1 MAFFN
6 GHTHDEYS
14 NITTG
19 LDSLNKLPDLVAR
32 AKELGLMGMAI
43 TNHDNLSEAIDINRM
58 QKKLHKENDPFVL
71 AIGDEIYLVSGYDP
85 TDGKKERY
93 YHFILIAK
101 DKIGYDALVRFS
113 SAAWYRSTVKNGKR
127 RVPTLMK
134 DIEDLMQDAK
144 GHIIATSAC
153 LGGMLPTY
161 VLGGAG
167 DLAKQFMAW
176 CIEQFGADD
185 FYVEIQPSN
194 HSEQI
199 EFNNWVYKNIDPTHV
214 TIATDAHYQGKD
226 DFPIFEAFLRSDE
239 KNQKREVKEFYD
251 YAYLMSEDE
260 ARSIILSTTN
270 INDVWLDQVF
280 ENTTKIAAQIEFYD
294 LAQDPRIPGAS
305 LERPAGLALNLN
317 SEELQFVQDWPTIKW
332 ALYEQDEQTRYCI
345 FTCLNALKERG
356 KLEKKYLDRLEEEFD
371 TFKFQSEAFHD
382 NFFKYFNTMQHF
394 LDLAWSIDCAVGP
407 SRGSA
412 SGSLICYLMDI
423 VQCDPLQY
431 ELPFWRFANKVR
443 TSPLDIDTDFQPSR
457 RADLFKAIREER
469 GELGLTQVATFR
481 KLTLKAAINSAGR
494 GYRSKDFPTGL
505 DADITTYLS
514 SLIEIKRG
522 FVATL
527 KQTLEGDETTGYN
540 VNHQFIKEVDKY
552 PGLMD
557 IIKKI
562 EGVIVGS
569 STHAAAVILFDDSDR
584 LIDHC
589 SLMRA
594 PNGDICTSLDLHTVE
609 EAGCYKYD
617 FLLLSTLDIQATC
630 FKLLQKYGKI
640 DGSLTL
646 KECFRKYINPNL
658 IDFDQ
663 PEIWEKLY
671 NNEVLSIFQWDAASG
686 RKGVLAAKPQSLSE
700 LTSLNGLIRL
710 MTVEG
715 EEDQIE
721 RFCANKADPERF
733 EREMLEHHV
742 PDELRRIMHEVLD
755 PYNGCAATQE
765 SFMVLSQRLVGF
777 SLKEADALRKTVA
790 KKKMAEITKQ
800 HELFT
805 SKGRD
810 KNIEASVV
818 EYLWDVV
825 VRPSLGYGF
834 SLNHALPYSIVGVQ
848 CILMG
853 GILFH
858 SIYWQ
863 AACLLQRSGALD
875 GKSSD
880 YNKIAKA
887 VSLLTKQGVK
897 IETVNINRSGRDFEI
912 DEASN
917 TIYFGLSG
925 VKGLKEATID
935 SILECRPFE
944 SMLDCRA
951 RTGADITS
959 VVTLIKAGAFNEF
972 GPIEDHINV
981 LSRLEA
987 DQKLKLNG
995 QNYAGIL
1002 RAELWPIITPE
1013 LEMAKRFFEFY
1024 QYLKKLPNGK
1034 IASYD
1039 PEHAA
1044 DFFGTNEKVL
1054 EFLKCL
1060 EITPDDNPYVFQQFG
1075 DTWGIKK
1082 KSFKTIYDAYLQPMK
1097 QYLIDNQ
1104 EKMVEIFNAKMVME
1118 WREKYFPSTQTP
1130 AQWEIETLGLCFHE
1144 HPMTNVVNLSDFDDL
1159 PREPQIATIFKTKT
1173 GRNIPLY
1180 QLTMIAGIV
1189 IAKDKLHSSITLLT
1203 STGPVEVKFR
1213 KQQFASYDAQIS
1225 TKIGEKKKQIV
1236 ERSWLNRGVGLIVHG
1251 MRQDDQF
1258 IAKTYKNSKM
1268 KHTAYKVT
1276 SILPSGKLEVQK
1288 ERKKGIME
1296 DSDE

>member
-19 LDSLNKLPDLVAR
+19 LDSLNKLPDLVRR
-32 AKELGLMGMAI
+32 AQELGMVGLAI

-58 QKKLHKENDPFVL
+58 QKKLRKDENPFTL
-71 AIGDEIYLVSGYDP
+71 AIGNEIYLV
-85 TDGKKERY
+85 KEY
-93 YHFILIAK
+93 WADDNQKETYFHFILIAK

-113 SAAWYRSTVKNGKR
+113 SAAWYRSSVKRGKR
-127 RVPTLMK
+127 RVPTLFS

-144 GHIIATSAC
+144 GHLVATSAC
-153 LGGMLPTY
+153 LGGMLPRM

-167 DLAKQFMAW
+167 DLAKQFMGW
-176 CIEQFGADD
+176 CTDQFGEDD

-194 HSEQI
+194 HAEQI
-199 EFNNWVYKNIDPTHV
+199 EFNNWVYKNIDPHHV
-214 TIATDAHYQGKD
+214 TIATDAHYQDKA
-226 DFPIFEAFLRSDE
+226 DFDIFEAFLRSDE

-251 YAYLMSEDE
+251 FARLMAEDE
-260 ARSIILSTTN
+260 IYSIIRSTTD
-270 INDVWLDQVF
+270 IDDEWLGIVM
-280 ENTTKIAAQIEFYD
+280 ENTVKIAGQIEFYD
-294 LAQDPRIPGAS
+294 LAQDPRIPGAP
-305 LERPAGLALNLN
+305 LQRANGLDLHLGGW
-317 SEELQFVQDWPTIKW
+317 EIEYVQHWPTIEW
-332 ALYEQDEQTRYCI
+332 ALHEQDEQTRYCI
-345 FTCLNALKERG
+345 YTCLNTLKERD
-356 KLEKKYLDRLEEEFD
+356 KLNDTYLDRLEEEFD

-382 NFFKYFNTMQHF
+382 NFFKYFNTMQHYI
-394 LDLAWSIDCAVGP
+394 DLAWKISCAVGP

-412 SGSLICYLMDI
+412 SGCLICYLMDV

-431 ELPFWRFANKVR
+431 NLPFWRFANKVR

-457 RADLFKAIREER
+457 RQDLFRAIRRER

-494 GYRSKDFPTGL
+494 GYRSKDFPNGL

-527 KQTLEGDETTGYN
+527 KQTLEGDETTGYC
-540 VNHQFIKEVDKY
+540 VNHQFIKEVEKY

-569 STHAAAVILFDDSDR
+569 STHAAAVILFDDHDR

-630 FKLLQKYGKI
+630 FKLLQKYDKI
-640 DGSLTL
+640 DKSLTL

-686 RKGVLAAKPQSLSE
+686 RKGILAAKPQSLSE

-710 MTVEG
+710 MTTEG

-721 RFCANKADPERF
+721 RFCANKANPGKF
-733 EREMLEHHV
+733 EQEMVDHHV
-742 PDELRRIMHEVLD
+742 PDELRAIMHDVLD
-755 PYNGCAATQE
+755 EYNGCAATQE

-777 SLKEADALRKTVA
+777 TLKEADALRKTVA

-800 HELFT
+800 HDLFT
-805 SKGRD
+805 TKGLAKGLD
-810 KNIEASVV
+810 PAVV
-818 EYLWDVV
+818 EYLWTIVV
-825 VRPSLGYGF
+825 KPSLGYGF
-834 SLNHALPYSIVGVQ
+834 SLNHALPYSIIGVQ

-858 SIYWQ
+858 PIYWQ

-897 IETVNINRSGRDFEI
+897 IETLNINHSGRDFEI
-912 DEASN
+912 DEAAN
-917 TIYFGLSG
+917 TIYFGFSG
-925 VKGLKEATID
+925 IKGLKEAAIE
-935 SILECRPFE
+935 SILATRPFE
-944 SMLDCRA
+944 SMLDCKVKS
-951 RTGADITS
+951 GADITS
-959 VVTLIKAGAFNEF
+959 MVALVKAGAFNEF
-972 GPIEDHINV
+972 GTIEDHIEI
-981 LSRLEA
+981 LSRLQS

-995 QNYAGIL
+995 QNYSTILKAGM
-1002 RAELWPIITPE
+1002 WPMDTPE
-1013 LEMAKRFFEFY
+1013 LELSCRFYKFF
-1024 QYLKKLPNGK
+1024 QYLKALPNGK
-1034 IASYD
+1034 IAMHD
-1039 PEHAA
+1039 PKNAA
-1044 DFFGTNEKVL
+1044 DYYGTNERVL
-1054 EFLKCL
+1054 DFLECL
-1060 EITPDDNPYVFQQFG
+1060 GITPDSSSYIFQQFG
-1075 DTWGIKK
+1075 DTWGINKK
-1082 KSFKTIYDAYLQPMK
+1082 AIKTIYDAYLRPMK
-1097 QYLIDNQ
+1097 QYLIDHQ
-1104 EKMVEIFNAKMVME
+1104 DEMVEKFNEQAISE
-1118 WREKYFPSTQTP
+1118 WREKYFPSSQSP
-1130 AQWEIETLGLCFHE
+1130 AQWEIETMGLCFHE
-1144 HPMTNVVNLSDFDDL
+1144 HPMAHVVNLSNFDDL
-1159 PREPQIATIFKTKT
+1159 PAEPQIASFFKVKD
-1173 GRNIPLY
+1173 RNIPIY
-1180 QLTMIAGIV
+1180 KLTMIAGIV

-1225 TKIGEKKKQIV
+1225 KKVGDKKQIV
-1236 ERSWLNRGVGLIVHG
+1236 ERSWLNRGIGLIVHG

-1268 KHTAYKVT
+1268 QHTAYKVT
-1276 SILPSGKLEVQK
+1276 AILPTGKLEVQK

-1296 DSDE
+1296 ASDE

>member
-19 LDSLNKLPDLVAR
+19 LDSLNKLPDLVSY
-32 AKELGLMGMAI
+32 AKELGLTGIAI
-43 TNHDNLSEAIDINRM
+43 TNHDNLSEAIDINRL
-58 QKKLHKENDPFVL
+58 QKKLRADGDDFKL
-71 AIGDEIYLVSGYDP
+71 AIGNEIYLVQSYDP
-85 TDGKKERY
+85 TDGQREKY

-113 SAAWYRSTVKNGKR
+113 TAAWYRSTVKRGKR
-127 RVPTLMK
+127 RVPTLFS
-134 DIEDLMQDAK
+134 DIEELMQDAK
-144 GHIIATSAC
+144 GHLIATSAC
-153 LGGMLPTY
+153 LGGMLPNL
-161 VLGGAG
+161 VLAGAG
-167 DLAKQFMAW
+167 DLAKNFMKW
-176 CIEQFGADD
+176 CQDQFGEDD

-199 EFNNWVYKNIDPTHV
+199 EFNNWVYHNIDPKHV
-214 TIATDAHYQGKD
+214 TVATDAHYQRRS
-226 DFPIFEAFLRSDE
+226 DFPMFEAFLRSDE

-251 YAYLMSEDE
+251 YAFMMDE
-260 ARSIILSTTN
+260 GEVHSII
-270 INDVWLDQVF
+270 
-280 ENTTKIAAQIEFYD
+280 ENTTEIDFDWLAQVMQNTVKIGDSIEFYD
-294 LAQDPRIPGAS
+294 LAQDPRIPGAPM
-305 LERPAGLALNLN
+305 LREDGQELRLNGD
-317 SEELQFVQDWPTIKW
+317 EAEYVTKWPTIAW
-332 ALYEQDEQTRYCI
+332 ALKENDPQTKYCI
-345 FTCLNALKERG
+345 YTCLNALKERG
-356 KLEKKYLDRLEEEFD
+356 KMNDTYLDRLEEEFD
-371 TFKFQSEAFHD
+371 TFRFQSESFHD
-382 NFFKYFNTMQHF
+382 NFYKYFNTMQHF

-412 SGSLICYLMDI
+412 SGSLICYLMDV

-431 ELPFWRFANKVR
+431 GLPFWRFANKVR

-494 GYRSKDFPTGL
+494 GYRSKDFPNGL

-527 KQTLEGDETTGYN
+527 KQTLNGDETTGYN
-540 VNHQFIKEVDKY
+540 VNHQFIKEVDQY
-552 PGLMD
+552 PGFMD

-569 STHAAAVILFDDSDR
+569 STHAAAVILFDDQDR

-630 FKLLQKYGKI
+630 FKLLQKYGHI
-640 DGSLTL
+640 DPSKTL
-646 KECFRKYINPNL
+646 KECFREYINPNL
-658 IDFDQ
+658 IDFNQ
-663 PEIWEKLY
+663 PEIWDKLY

-686 RKGVLAAKPQSLSE
+686 RKGILATKPRSLSE
-700 LTSLNGLIRL
+700 LTAANGLIRL

-721 RFCANKADPERF
+721 RFAENKAHPERF
-733 EREMLEHHV
+733 EEEMIANHV
-742 PDELRRIMHEVLD
+742 PDDLRKIMHEELD
-755 PYNGCAATQE
+755 QYNGCAATQE

-800 HELFT
+800 HDLFF
-805 SKGRD
+805 SKGKEKGISD
-810 KNIEASVV
+810 EVIA
-818 EYLWDVV
+818 YLWRVV
-825 VRPSLGYGF
+825 VQPSLGYGF
-834 SLNHALPYSIVGVQ
+834 SLNHALPYSIIGVQ

-858 SIYWQ
+858 PIYWQ

-875 GKSSD
+875 GKSTD

-887 VSLLTKQGVK
+887 VSLLAKQGVT
-897 IETVNINRSGRDFEI
+897 IRSLDINRSGRDFEI
-912 DEASN
+912 DEANN
-917 TIYFGLSG
+917 TIYFGFAG
-925 VKGLKEATID
+925 VKGLKEAAID
-935 SILECRPFE
+935 RILESRPFE
-944 SMLDCRA
+944 SMLDCKVK
-951 RTGADITS
+951 TGADITS
-959 VVTLIKAGAFNEF
+959 IVALIKAGAFNEF
-972 GPIEDHINV
+972 GSIAEHIEII
-981 LSRLEA
+981 SRFES

-995 QNYAGIL
+995 QNYSTIL
-1002 RAELWPIITPE
+1002 RAGMWPNDEPA
-1013 LEMAKRFFEFY
+1013 LRMARRFYEFY
-1024 QYLKKLPNGK
+1024 QYLKNLPNG
-1034 IASYD
+1034 YVYEFD
-1039 PEHAA
+1039 PDHVT
-1044 DFFGTNEKVL
+1044 DYYGTNEKVL
-1054 EFLKCL
+1054 AFLKAL
-1060 EITPDDNPYVFQQFG
+1060 GIEPESNPIVFQACG
-1075 DTWGIKK
+1075 DRWAIRKTAI
-1082 KSFKTIYDAYLQPMK
+1082 KTIYDNYLLPMK
-1097 QYLIDNQ
+1097 MYLLENQ
-1104 EKMVEIFNAKMVME
+1104 DRLVKEFNTKAINL

-1130 AQWEIETLGLCFHE
+1130 AQWEIETMGMCFHE
-1144 HPMTNVVNLSDFDDL
+1144 HPMAHVVNVSQFDDL
-1159 PREPQIATIFKTKT
+1159 PTEPRIATFYKIK
-1173 GRNIPLY
+1173 GRSIPLY
-1180 QLTMIAGIV
+1180 QLTMICGIV
-1189 IAKDKLHSSITLLT
+1189 IAKDKLHSSIILLT
-1203 STGPVEVKFR
+1203 ATGPVEVKFR

-1225 TKIGEKKKQIV
+1225 RKVGDKKQIV

-1268 KHTAYKVT
+1268 AHTAYKVT
-1276 SILPSGKLEVQK
+1276 EILPTGKLKVQK
-1288 ERKKGIME
+1288 ERLKGTME
-1296 DSDE
+1296 VSEDE

>member
-32 AKELGLMGMAI
+32 AKELGLTGMAI

-71 AIGDEIYLVSGYDP
+71 AIGNEIYLVPGYDP

-176 CIEQFGADD
+176 CIEQFGADN

-194 HSEQI
+194 HGEQI

-214 TIATDAHYQGKD
+214 TVATDAHYQGKD

-239 KNQKREVKEFYD
+239 KNRKREVKEFYD

-270 INDVWLDQVF
+270 INNDWLDQVF

-294 LAQDPRIPGAS
+294 LAQDPRIPGAP

-481 KLTLKAAINSAGR
+481 KLTLKAAISSAGR

-609 EAGCYKYD
+609 EAG
-617 FLLLSTLDIQATC
+617 
-630 FKLLQKYGKI
+630 
-640 DGSLTL
+640 
-646 KECFRKYINPNL
+646 
-658 IDFDQ
+658 
-663 PEIWEKLY
+663 
-671 NNEVLSIFQWDAASG
+671 
-686 RKGVLAAKPQSLSE
+686 
-700 LTSLNGLIRL
+700 
-710 MTVEG
+710 
-715 EEDQIE
+715 
-721 RFCANKADPERF
+721 
-733 EREMLEHHV
+733 
-742 PDELRRIMHEVLD
+742 
-755 PYNGCAATQE
+755 
-765 SFMVLSQRLVGF
+765 
-777 SLKEADALRKTVA
+777 
-790 KKKMAEITKQ
+790 
-800 HELFT
+800 
-805 SKGRD
+805 
-810 KNIEASVV
+810 
-818 EYLWDVV
+818 
-825 VRPSLGYGF
+825 
-834 SLNHALPYSIVGVQ
+834 
-848 CILMG
+848 
-853 GILFH
+853 
-858 SIYWQ
+858 
-863 AACLLQRSGALD
+863 
-875 GKSSD
+875 
-880 YNKIAKA
+880 
-887 VSLLTKQGVK
+887 
-897 IETVNINRSGRDFEI
+897 
-912 DEASN
+912 
-917 TIYFGLSG
+917 
-925 VKGLKEATID
+925 
-935 SILECRPFE
+935 
-944 SMLDCRA
+944 
-951 RTGADITS
+951 
-959 VVTLIKAGAFNEF
+959 
-972 GPIEDHINV
+972 
-981 LSRLEA
+981 
-987 DQKLKLNG
+987 
-995 QNYAGIL
+995 
-1002 RAELWPIITPE
+1002 
-1013 LEMAKRFFEFY
+1013 
-1024 QYLKKLPNGK
+1024 
-1034 IASYD
+1034 
-1039 PEHAA
+1039 
-1044 DFFGTNEKVL
+1044 
-1054 EFLKCL
+1054 
-1060 EITPDDNPYVFQQFG
+1060 
-1075 DTWGIKK
+1075 
-1082 KSFKTIYDAYLQPMK
+1082 
-1097 QYLIDNQ
+1097 
-1104 EKMVEIFNAKMVME
+1104 
-1118 WREKYFPSTQTP
+1118 
-1130 AQWEIETLGLCFHE
+1130 
-1144 HPMTNVVNLSDFDDL
+1144 
-1159 PREPQIATIFKTKT
+1159 
-1173 GRNIPLY
+1173 
-1180 QLTMIAGIV
+1180 
-1189 IAKDKLHSSITLLT
+1189 
-1203 STGPVEVKFR
+1203 
-1213 KQQFASYDAQIS
+1213 
-1225 TKIGEKKKQIV
+1225 
-1236 ERSWLNRGVGLIVHG
+1236 
-1251 MRQDDQF
+1251 
-1258 IAKTYKNSKM
+1258 
-1268 KHTAYKVT
+1268 
-1276 SILPSGKLEVQK
+1276 
-1288 ERKKGIME
+1288 
-1296 DSDE
+1296 

>member
-71 AIGDEIYLVSGYDP
+71 AIGNEIYLVPGYDP

-194 HSEQI
+194 HGEQI
-199 EFNNWVYKNIDPTHV
+199 EFNNWVYKNIDSTHV

-294 LAQDPRIPGAS
+294 LAQDPRIPGAP
-305 LERPAGLALNLN
+305 LERPAGLTLNLN

-345 FTCLNALKERG
+345 FTCLNALKERD

-505 DADITTYLS
+505 DADVTTYLS

-609 EAGCYKYD
+609 EAG
-617 FLLLSTLDIQATC
+617 
-630 FKLLQKYGKI
+630 
-640 DGSLTL
+640 
-646 KECFRKYINPNL
+646 
-658 IDFDQ
+658 
-663 PEIWEKLY
+663 
-671 NNEVLSIFQWDAASG
+671 
-686 RKGVLAAKPQSLSE
+686 
-700 LTSLNGLIRL
+700 
-710 MTVEG
+710 
-715 EEDQIE
+715 
-721 RFCANKADPERF
+721 
-733 EREMLEHHV
+733 
-742 PDELRRIMHEVLD
+742 
-755 PYNGCAATQE
+755 
-765 SFMVLSQRLVGF
+765 
-777 SLKEADALRKTVA
+777 
-790 KKKMAEITKQ
+790 
-800 HELFT
+800 
-805 SKGRD
+805 
-810 KNIEASVV
+810 
-818 EYLWDVV
+818 
-825 VRPSLGYGF
+825 
-834 SLNHALPYSIVGVQ
+834 
-848 CILMG
+848 
-853 GILFH
+853 
-858 SIYWQ
+858 
-863 AACLLQRSGALD
+863 
-875 GKSSD
+875 
-880 YNKIAKA
+880 
-887 VSLLTKQGVK
+887 
-897 IETVNINRSGRDFEI
+897 
-912 DEASN
+912 
-917 TIYFGLSG
+917 
-925 VKGLKEATID
+925 
-935 SILECRPFE
+935 
-944 SMLDCRA
+944 
-951 RTGADITS
+951 
-959 VVTLIKAGAFNEF
+959 
-972 GPIEDHINV
+972 
-981 LSRLEA
+981 
-987 DQKLKLNG
+987 
-995 QNYAGIL
+995 
-1002 RAELWPIITPE
+1002 
-1013 LEMAKRFFEFY
+1013 
-1024 QYLKKLPNGK
+1024 
-1034 IASYD
+1034 
-1039 PEHAA
+1039 
-1044 DFFGTNEKVL
+1044 
-1054 EFLKCL
+1054 
-1060 EITPDDNPYVFQQFG
+1060 
-1075 DTWGIKK
+1075 
-1082 KSFKTIYDAYLQPMK
+1082 
-1097 QYLIDNQ
+1097 
-1104 EKMVEIFNAKMVME
+1104 
-1118 WREKYFPSTQTP
+1118 
-1130 AQWEIETLGLCFHE
+1130 
-1144 HPMTNVVNLSDFDDL
+1144 
-1159 PREPQIATIFKTKT
+1159 
-1173 GRNIPLY
+1173 
-1180 QLTMIAGIV
+1180 
-1189 IAKDKLHSSITLLT
+1189 
-1203 STGPVEVKFR
+1203 
-1213 KQQFASYDAQIS
+1213 
-1225 TKIGEKKKQIV
+1225 
-1236 ERSWLNRGVGLIVHG
+1236 
-1251 MRQDDQF
+1251 
-1258 IAKTYKNSKM
+1258 
-1268 KHTAYKVT
+1268 
-1276 SILPSGKLEVQK
+1276 
-1288 ERKKGIME
+1288 
-1296 DSDE
+1296 